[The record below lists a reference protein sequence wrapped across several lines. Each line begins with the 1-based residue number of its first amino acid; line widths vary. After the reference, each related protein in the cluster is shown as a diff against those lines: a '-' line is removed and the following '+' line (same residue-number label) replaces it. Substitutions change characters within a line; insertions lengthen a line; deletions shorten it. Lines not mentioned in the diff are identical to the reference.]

1 MVVGSWTTAVCTDVV
16 ILLDAESDGFVCHY
30 CYHKGNLQLHVFADI
45 GGLNDGTTSAL

>member
-1 MVVGSWTTAVCTDVV
+1 MVVGSLTTAGCIDVAS
-16 ILLDAESDGFVCHY
+16 LLDAESDGFVWHY